1 MASAT
6 TKPPSPFDNQ
16 EILFQHAT
24 ANAANPGAVHAE
36 FGASI
41 SCADVDNDG
50 DIGNTVQ
57 GPTHFLPDNV
67 HPA

>member
-1 MASAT
+1 
-6 TKPPSPFDNQ
+6 
-16 EILFQHAT
+16 
-24 ANAANPGAVHAE
+24 VHAE